1 MNYPRV
7 DEYSGI
13 ESIIHNF
20 DPRAKIITFTTLIF
34 SFVFIENISLAIL
47 AILFSIILV
56 SLSKLPP
63 EFVYRHLKYPVLFL
77 FSIFFVMA
85 FTIKGN
91 DILNLPLVD
100 LTFDGVYLGSLIFFR
115 GVAALLLA
123 FLIFSTSR
131 FDAIIKA
138 IYMMK
143 LPNVFVQMIAF
154 SYRYIFVIIDEFQ
167 NMKKALSSKGFVF
180 GLNQYS
186 LSLIGNMIGGLL
198 IRSYERG
205 DRVHSSMVSKG
216 YGGAQQLFFEYNMKL
231 KDYTMGIS
239 FIVIALLFHIYPVI
253 L

>member
-56 SLSKLPP
+56 SLAKLPP

-100 LTFDGVYLGSLIFFR
+100 LTFEGVYLGSLIFFR